1 MIRASTATLSS
12 NGPVDSRLIAKDGAD
27 FPSAEVRSSKA
38 QLTVTVAE
46 TYDVEFV
53 SPTPQELQFDLLL
66 PAQKIHRTQTLVFNP
81 ATQGKPAS
89 E

>member
-1 MIRASTATLSS
+1 M
-12 NGPVDSRLIAKDGAD
+12 
-27 FPSAEVRSSKA
+27 PSAEVRTSKA

-53 SPTPQELQFDLLL
+53 SPTPQELRFDLLL

-81 ATQGKPAS
+81 ATQESRRLSDRDRQCVFCWPG
-89 E
+89 EFCQ